1 MANRKHPPLTPV
13 QRAERA
19 REMVVMRRSGASMRD
34 IARHFDVNVSTV
46 HAAVHDAL
54 AQSLA
59 LTGHE
64 ADLLRQQE
72 LERLDAV
79 QHAAWPAAMNG
90 HIDSLKIVAQ
100 AIDRRC
106 KLLGLDAPAQL
117 EVISIGA
124 IEAEMRRIDAQ
135 LALTA
140 DTGENG
146 DPSASRWIDGE
157 LVDRTAIAPP
167 ADPQTPADT
176 PAEGQAAPAEAEA
189 SAE

>member
-1 MANRKHPPLTPV
+1 MANRKNPPLTPV
-13 QRAERA
+13 QRTERA

-34 IARHFDVNVSTV
+34 IARHFNVSTQTV

-79 QHAAWPAAMNG
+79 QLAAWPAAMNG

-135 LALTA
+135 LALA
-140 DTGENG
+140 DAQDTDEGG
-146 DPSASRWIDGE
+146 PSASRWIDGE

-167 ADPQTPADT
+167 AALQSPPDEEPA
-176 PAEGQAAPAEAEA
+176 AEAEA
-189 SAE
+189 GAE

>member
-1 MANRKHPPLTPV
+1 MANRKNPPLTPV

-19 REMVVMRRSGASMRD
+19 REMVVMRRSGASIRD
-34 IARHFDVNVSTV
+34 IAAHFNVALSTV

-90 HIDSLKIVAQ
+90 HIDSLKIVAS

-135 LALTA
+135 LALA
-140 DTGENG
+140 GDENG
-146 DPSASRWIDGE
+146 DPNTNSRWIDGE
-157 LVDRTAIAPP
+157 LVDRAAIAPP
-167 ADPQTPADT
+167 AAPQSPVGGTEEAP
-176 PAEGQAAPAEAEA
+176 PAEAEEA